1 MKKIFSIFALTALF
15 LTSCSEVEEPN
26 LGLNNS
32 WLQYD
37 KAAYVTSEASPE
49 TVKIPV
55 FLSGSSNSNG
65 VDVNFTVT
73 TTASSSDYTISPANG
88 VLNIPAGKF
97 VGYIEVTPINNTTIA
112 DDIVLNFS
120 FAENTVPVGLAG
132 QGRENM
138 TTKLTIIEDDC
149 PYDINEFVGTYSA
162 LQEGNVDDSE
172 NQLYYDVVATLG
184 TDPGT
189 LILANLWDVKGTST
203 ATLDFSNPASPRIT
217 FTSGEFLFVH
227 PTYGTTFVVDPKDLT
242 PPDLSTPSTFK
253 TCSKEMDLY
262 FFVFL
267 PDGRTFG
274 KQHITLTK
282 K

>member
-37 KAAYVTSEASPE
+37 KAAYVTSEASAE
-49 TVKIPV
+49 TIKIPV
-55 FLSGSSNSNG
+55 LLAGKSNANG
-65 VDVNFTVT
+65 VDVKFTVT
-73 TTASSSDYTISPANG
+73 TTASASAYTISPANG

-97 VGYIEVTPINNTTIA
+97 VGYIEVTPVNNTAIA
-112 DDIVLNFS
+112 DDVVLNFS

-138 TTKLTIIEDDC
+138 TTKLTIVEDDC
-149 PYDINEFVGTYSA
+149 PYDINEFVGTYRA
-162 LQEGNVDDSE
+162 LEEGNVDNSG

-184 TDPGT
+184 TAPGT
-189 LILANLWDVKGTST
+189 LKLANLWNVNGSST

-217 FTSGEFLFVH
+217 FTSGEFLYVDSQ
-227 PTYGTTFVVDPKDLT
+227 YGNAVIVDPRDLNT
-242 PPDLSTPSTFK
+242 PDLATPSTFK

-262 FFVFL
+262 FYVFVSA
-267 PDGRTFG
+267 GTFG
-274 KQHITLTK
+274 KQHVTLTK

>member
-37 KAAYVTSEASPE
+37 KAAYVTSEASAE
-49 TVKIPV
+49 TIKIPV
-55 FLSGSSNSNG
+55 LLAGSSNPNG

-73 TTASSSDYTISPANG
+73 TTASASAYTISPANG

-97 VGYIEVTPINNTTIA
+97 VGYIEVTPVNNTAIA
-112 DDIVLNFS
+112 EDVVLNFS
-120 FAENTVPVGLAG
+120 FAENTVAVGLAG

-149 PYDINEFVGTYSA
+149 PYDINEFIGTYRA
-162 LQEGNVDDSE
+162 LEEGYVE
-172 NQLYYDVVATLG
+172 NGEQVYYDVVATLG
-184 TDPGT
+184 TAPNT
-189 LILANLWDVKGTST
+189 LKLANLWNVNGST
-203 ATLDFSNPASPRIT
+203 TVTLDFSNPASPRIT
-217 FTSGEFLFVH
+217 FTSGEFLYVN
-227 PTYGTTFVVDPKDLT
+227 PTYGNTFVVDPKDLST
-242 PPDLSTPSTFK
+242 PDLSTPSTFK

-262 FFVFL
+262 FYVFL
-267 PDGRTFG
+267 QDGRTFG